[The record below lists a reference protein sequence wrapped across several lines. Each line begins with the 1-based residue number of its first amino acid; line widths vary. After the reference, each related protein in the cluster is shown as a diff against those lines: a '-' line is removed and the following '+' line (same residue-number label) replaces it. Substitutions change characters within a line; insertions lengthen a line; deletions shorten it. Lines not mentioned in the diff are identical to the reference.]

1 VDDTLDF
8 CEVNPNH
15 LRYLCVLL
23 LFFEAISG
31 LKVTLA
37 KFVLVPVANVD
48 NVGELVGILGCGT
61 SSLSLKY
68 LGIPLGAS
76 FKAKSIW
83 DGIVEKLERRL
94 VSWKMMYL
102 SKGCRV
108 TSTLPNLPTYLLS
121 LFPIPVSVAN
131 RFEKLQ

>member
-1 VDDTLDF
+1 
-8 CEVNPNH
+8 
-15 LRYLCVLL
+15 
-23 LFFEAISG
+23 
-31 LKVTLA
+31 
-37 KFVLVPVANVD
+37 
-48 NVGELVGILGCGT
+48 
-61 SSLSLKY
+61 
-68 LGIPLGAS
+68 
-76 FKAKSIW
+76 
-83 DGIVEKLERRL
+83 VEKLERRL